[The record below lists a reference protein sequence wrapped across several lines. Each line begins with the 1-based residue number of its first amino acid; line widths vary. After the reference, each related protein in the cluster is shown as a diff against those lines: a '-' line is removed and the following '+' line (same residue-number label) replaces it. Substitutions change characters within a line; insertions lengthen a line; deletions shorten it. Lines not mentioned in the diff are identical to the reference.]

1 LIAVR
6 PRELTKYEKVFCAA
20 EGPHASI
27 RMRRPT
33 DIEVQQREVSWYKGE
48 VEGWKESLRFEDP
61 APLGPVIRK
70 PRQLQGYNPT
80 TPYQKQ

>member
-1 LIAVR
+1 MIAVR

-33 DIEVQQREVSWYKGE
+33 DIEVQQREVSWDRE
-48 VEGWKESLRFEDP
+48 VVKVRLEGSYLRFEDP
-61 APLGPVIRK
+61 APLGPVIRI
-70 PRQLQGYNPT
+70 
-80 TPYQKQ
+80 